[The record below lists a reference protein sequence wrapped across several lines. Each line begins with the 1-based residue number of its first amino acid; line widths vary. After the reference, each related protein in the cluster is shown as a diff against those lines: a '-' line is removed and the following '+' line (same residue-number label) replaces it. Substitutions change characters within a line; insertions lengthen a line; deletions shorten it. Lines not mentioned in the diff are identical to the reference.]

1 MDTALRLVLVA
12 LVMAD
17 AMLIAWAINDALFAR
32 R

>member
-1 MDTALRLVLVA
+1 MESVLSLAVVM

-17 AMLIAWAINDALFAR
+17 AMLIAWAINDALFGR

>member
-1 MDTALRLVLVA
+1 VDTALSLILVT

-17 AMLIAWAINDALFAR
+17 AMLIAWAVNDALFPR